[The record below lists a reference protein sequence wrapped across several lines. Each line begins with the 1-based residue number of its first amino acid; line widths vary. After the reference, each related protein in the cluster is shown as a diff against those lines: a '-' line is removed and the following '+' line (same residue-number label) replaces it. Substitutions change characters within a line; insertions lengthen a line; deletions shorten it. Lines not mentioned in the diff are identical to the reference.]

1 MLVETPV
8 MDHCGPYYPGYMP
21 PQLDVSLYRISTS
34 GAVTVILDF
43 SCRHALIVFGKCFE
57 SEPYR

>member
-1 MLVETPV
+1 